1 MPVFARVRASFS
13 GIFHFDKSRSLSSP
27 PGCLWQAHAY
37 QKGPRRRALRI
48 LIAASGLFHTSPLS
62 HPSYRRRRRLAMP
75 NFHREIATSTTL
87 PPSADGDN
95 GECDKLV
102 TWSTEAG
109 CEIT

>member
-48 LIAASGLFHTSPLS
+48 LIAASGLIFHAPATPV
-62 HPSYRRRRRLAMP
+62 AMP
-75 NFHREIATSTTL
+75 NIHPEIATSTTFT
-87 PPSADGDN
+87 PSADGDN

-102 TWSTEAG
+102 TWSTEG
-109 CEIT
+109 RMRNHVLL